1 VKNMNRIARPS
12 QIVGLILSLSV
23 VLCAQSTLPDGEG
36 KVIAERMCL
45 TCHGLEEITHAR
57 NTEERWGTVVDDMV
71 ARGAKGT
78 DAEIEVVIRYLTTHF
93 GPNSPANHP
102 TPASQQKP
110 GEERLRALLITGGH
124 PFREEPFLDMFRLMN
139 SIEFEHVKYG
149 EGAEAKFKPA
159 AARNYDVFVFYDM
172 NQNCSAFL
180 ADLLAL
186 FEAGKPAVFL
196 HHAIG
201 SCPDD
206 EEYSWVRGGKA
217 RFDQPKNTTK
227 LTWSGYHP
235 NTSYRAHVVP
245 GHPITA
251 GMSDF
256 DVVDETYSNY
266 LVNTNADVFLS
277 TEQPGIGRH
286 LGWSVQ
292 YKKSLVAYILLG
304 HGPTAYSN
312 ENYRKLVERS
322 ILWAAGRLSS
332 R

>member
-1 VKNMNRIARPS
+1 MNRIVRAW
-12 QIVGLILSLSV
+12 QIVGLMWSLGV
-23 VLCAQSTLPDGEG
+23 VLSGQSRLPDGEG
-36 KVIAERMCL
+36 KAIAERTCV
-45 TCHGLEEITHAR
+45 TCHGLEDVTHAR
-57 NTEERWGTVVDDMV
+57 NTE
-71 ARGAKGT
+71 A
-78 DAEIEVVIRYLTTHF
+78 YLTTHF
-93 GPNSPANHP
+93 GPDSPAGQS
-102 TPASQQKP
+102 TPASPQKL
-110 GEERLRALLITGGH
+110 GEESLRVLLITGGH
-124 PFREEPFLDMFRLMN
+124 PFREEPFLDMFRSMKGL
-139 SIEFEHVKYG
+139 EFEHVKYG

-159 AARNYDVFVFYDM
+159 AAKNYDVFVFYDM
-172 NQNCSAFL
+172 NQDCSAFV

-196 HHAIG
+196 HHALG

-235 NTSYRAHVVP
+235 NTSYRAHVAS
-245 GHPITA
+245 GHPITE

-277 TEQPGIGRH
+277 TEHPGVGRH
-286 LGWSVQ
+286 LGWTLQ

-304 HGPTAYSN
+304 HGPTTYSN